1 MAHDRTPFTGPWEDP
16 LSSRSIEVHTRFVSS
31 DLQKNVAYLEK
42 LLGVKESFDIIS
54 QPYELRGRKLHIFVI
69 NGFYQE
75 QTILQLLAEL
85 LSEDSWPEEREG
97 PFLPHL
103 FTHGLTLPGVQ
114 VVDTVDELATAVL
127 AGPLGI
133 LIDGFKKAL
142 VVDTRTYPARI
153 PNVPQT
159 EKVIFGPQD
168 GFVETLLYN
177 TVLIRRR
184 LRDPRLR
191 CEKITV
197 GRHSRT
203 DVAICYLEGVADE
216 GVLQKVRE
224 RLARSDIRNV
234 TMAERAVANILSA
247 HPWNPLPT
255 VRFTERADLAAAQIV
270 EGRVVVIVDTA
281 PNAIIVPAP
290 FFTHVPHPEE
300 FHLPALAATYLR
312 WLAILAALAS
322 VYLPAI
328 WLLSILEPRLLAW
341 PWPTRPAGGA
351 FLSIPLQL
359 ILAAVSIELIRRA
372 VLNTPTPIVAAMSII
387 GAVVVGDAVIK
398 AKVFLPEVLV
408 VMGLSAVFNF
418 AIPSVEFTFIARLMA
433 LFLLFMTWGLH
444 VWGIL
449 LGTLLFFLTMLF
461 TRTLGVSYL
470 WPLWPFDARAL
481 KAIFLVPPLTA
492 DMTSEGGSWRRQT

>member
-1 MAHDRTPFTGPWEDP
+1 MARQRTPFTGPGDDP
-16 LSSRSIEVHTRFVSS
+16 VASRSIEVHTRYISS
-31 DLQKNVAYLEK
+31 DLEKNVAYLEK
-42 LLGVKESFDIIS
+42 LLGVGRSFDIIS
-54 QPYELRGRKLHIFVI
+54 QPYEFKGQRLHVFVI
-69 NGFYQE
+69 NGFFQE
-75 QTILQLLAEL
+75 HTVLQLLAEL
-85 LSEDSWPEEREG
+85 FSEEAFPDRREG
-97 PFLPHL
+97 IFLPRL
-103 FTHGLTLPGVQ
+103 LSQGLTLPGVQ
-114 VVDTVDELATAVL
+114 AVDTLDELATAVL
-127 AGPLGI
+127 AGPMGI
-133 LIDGFKKAL
+133 LIDGWEKGL

-177 TVLIRRR
+177 VVLIRRR

-191 CEKITV
+191 CEKMTV

-216 GVLQKVRE
+216 GVLEKVRE
-224 RLARSDIRNV
+224 RLSRTDIRNV

-312 WLAILAALAS
+312 WLAILAAVAS
-322 VYLPAI
+322 VYLPALY
-328 WLLSILEPRLLAW
+328 LLSILEPRLLPW
-341 PWPTRPAGGA
+341 PWPTRPGGES
-351 FLSIPLQL
+351 FLSVPVQL
-359 ILAAVSIELIRRA
+359 ILAAISIELIRRA
-372 VLNTPTPIVAAMSII
+372 VLNTPTPIVAAMSIV
-387 GAVVVGDAVIK
+387 GAVVVGDAVMK
-398 AKVFLPEVLV
+398 AKVFQPEVMV
-408 VMGLSAVFNF
+408 IMGLSAVFNF

-433 LFLLFMTWGLH
+433 LFLLILTWAVHL
-444 VWGIL
+444 WGIL
-449 LGTLLFFLTMLF
+449 LGTLAFLLTMLF
-461 TRTLGVSYL
+461 TQTLGVSYL
-470 WPLWPFDARAL
+470 WPLWPFDGKAL
-481 KAIFLVPPLTA
+481 KAIFLVPPITA
-492 DMTSEGGSWRRQT
+492 DMTSEGRPWRRRT